1 MVESCLGQ
9 KKVRDMQRSCFTQLA
24 VEQGRMEAEFYSCIQ
39 NDVIIMLSK
48 SAADCLQMCMRM
60 AAHHPVFQYL
70 SYFNWKRFI
79 QCSNPFKHKD
89 MYFEWFRNFM
99 MQFLSPIWSPIGI
112 PIWRLTMLD
121 MFDGDGAKRAPGD
134 LSGPPW
140 IGLNQTGDFIFW
152 QKKTKNDPVHP
163 CFEARPTNKK

>member
-1 MVESCLGQ
+1 
-9 KKVRDMQRSCFTQLA
+9 
-24 VEQGRMEAEFYSCIQ
+24 
-39 NDVIIMLSK
+39 MLSK

-60 AAHHPVFQYL
+60 AAYHPVFQYL

-79 QCSNPFKHKD
+79 QCSNPFKYKN

-99 MQFLSPIWSPIGI
+99 MQFLSPIWSAIGI

-140 IGLNQTGDFIFW
+140 IGLNQTGDFIFG
-152 QKKTKNDPVHP
+152 KKKMIRCTRVLKLGQPSKSKYVFYISLGYVSNFLV
-163 CFEARPTNKK
+163 FFGESTV